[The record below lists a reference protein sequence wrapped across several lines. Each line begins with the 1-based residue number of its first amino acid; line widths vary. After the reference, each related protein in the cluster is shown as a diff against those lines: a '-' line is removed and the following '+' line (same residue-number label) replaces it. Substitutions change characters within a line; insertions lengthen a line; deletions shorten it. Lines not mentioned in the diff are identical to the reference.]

1 MKIHRESQRESGV
14 ESASR
19 DAAQCRPTESTGRR
33 RHFASSNIEN
43 GAEAGVT
50 SRCVAACRCWAAGR
64 RMKQDVEGSAR
75 NRPGTGS
82 REPSVGSSAGA
93 VLAALGV
100 GLCPAC
106 FGFTMGFTGTALDA
120 LTKPPSEGG
129 ALTAS
134 EAASFTAAATLS
146 AAVGSLLGGPM
157 ADRWGRKRGLV
168 VAMAVCGVGFV
179 LIALGREYHA
189 LLAGRL
195 LGGLA
200 IGAVSVAT
208 PLYLAEISPPRLRGA
223 LGSTMQ
229 LAIVSGLLL
238 VYVVGYEVVPTR
250 GWRCLAAIGALIPT
264 VRLTALSPLS
274 LISSYKPESPC
285 AEQCFVLLVAPLLPE
300 SPRWL
305 AASEYPD
312 RVEGSLLVLRGTCAP
327 TGERQALDAAILDEG
342 AEMIRD
348 SKLRQPGQTTSQN
361 PGGMGA
367 VLCTLFASGEDGRAL
382 RNACAVMSFQQLS
395 GINAVNSASPS
406 TLPLR
411 K

>member
-1 MKIHRESQRESGV
+1 MVSTVKSGWITPG
-14 ESASR
+14 ECSGCTRGRAGWRSLDGARASF
-19 DAAQCRPTESTGRR
+19 CVTG
-33 RHFASSNIEN
+33 
-43 GAEAGVT
+43 
-50 SRCVAACRCWAAGR
+50 VALLAFSGMA
-64 RMKQDVEGSAR
+64 
-75 NRPGTGS
+75 N

-100 GLCPAC
+100 GLCPVC

-168 VAMAVCGVGFV
+168 VAMVACGLSFV

-208 PLYLAEISPPRLRGA
+208 PLYLAEISPPHLRGA

-238 VYVVGYEVVPTR
+238 VYVVGYGAVPTR
-250 GWRCLAAIGALIPT
+250 GWRYLAAIGALIPT
-264 VRLTALSPLS
+264 
-274 LISSYKPESPC
+274 
-285 AEQCFVLLVAPLLPE
+285 CFVLLVAPLLPE

-312 RVEGSLLVLRGTCAP
+312 RVEGSLLVLRGTCAA
-327 TGERQALDAAILDEG
+327 GERQALYAAILEEG
-342 AEMIRD
+342 AEMIRA
-348 SKLRQPGQTTSQN
+348 SKLRQPGQTSGESLSIATRTSQT
-361 PGGMGA
+361 PGGMGP
-367 VLCTLFASGEDGRAL
+367 VVCLLFASGEDGRAL

-406 TLPLR
+406 TLLP
-411 K
+411 KKQIF

>member
-1 MKIHRESQRESGV
+1 
-14 ESASR
+14 
-19 DAAQCRPTESTGRR
+19 
-33 RHFASSNIEN
+33 
-43 GAEAGVT
+43 
-50 SRCVAACRCWAAGR
+50 
-64 RMKQDVEGSAR
+64 MKQDVEGSAR

-264 VRLTALSPLS
+264 VRLTALSPLP

-285 AEQCFVLLVAPLLPE
+285 ADRARWRLVARTSQHAAGEAVGLPLSTGRLLRGKPATSHTASGRTCCSAALPRVRLHAVL
-300 SPRWL
+300 PRPLCKLVGGKGL
-305 AASEYPD
+305 ACSRTWKTRGSTSTRLPVAFAL
-312 RVEGSLLVLRGTCAP
+312 SLLTVGVTEFLSL
-327 TGERQALDAAILDEG
+327 ERRTPAIRSFG
-342 AEMIRD
+342 C
-348 SKLRQPGQTTSQN
+348 
-361 PGGMGA
+361 
-367 VLCTLFASGEDGRAL
+367 LCTVLTASCVHLCLGA
-382 RNACAVMSFQQLS
+382 
-395 GINAVNSASPS
+395 
-406 TLPLR
+406 PL
-411 K
+411 

>member
-1 MKIHRESQRESGV
+1 
-14 ESASR
+14 
-19 DAAQCRPTESTGRR
+19 
-33 RHFASSNIEN
+33 
-43 GAEAGVT
+43 
-50 SRCVAACRCWAAGR
+50 
-64 RMKQDVEGSAR
+64 MKQDVEGSAR

-208 PLYLAEISPPRLRGA
+208 PLYLAEISPPHLRGA

-264 VRLTALSPLS
+264 
-274 LISSYKPESPC
+274 
-285 AEQCFVLLVAPLLPE
+285 CFVLLVAPLLPE

-395 GINAVNSASPS
+395 GINAVNSASPP